1 MSNIT
6 SSRSNNRGDVYAR
19 CKTGSNT
26 AGRGSEAGWT
36 PCPLCNN
43 NSLLL
48 SSANGGS
55 GISLASSGG
64 GGASILNID
73 GKFLLFLC
81 CVLFCM
87 LMGCS

>member
-6 SSRSNNRGDVYAR
+6 SGSSNGGDVYAR

-43 NSLLL
+43 TILL
-48 SSANGGS
+48 SED
-55 GISLASSGG
+55 LD
-64 GGASILNID
+64 NIHLVD
-73 GKFLLFLC
+73 MMVYK
-81 CVLFCM
+81 M
-87 LMGCS
+87 L

>member
-6 SSRSNNRGDVYAR
+6 SGSSSSGGDVYAR

-43 NSLLL
+43 NNNLLL
-48 SSANGGS
+48 SVMNDGS
-55 GISLASSGG
+55 GISSLAGDGSDGV
-64 GGASILNID
+64 LNIPV
-73 GKFLLFLC
+73 GSKC
-81 CVLFCM
+81 FCFFYFVHCW
-87 LMGCS
+87 LGCS